1 MVSRIA
7 DPETRGSQG
16 GALPRSC
23 GAAFVGASHMK
34 ICETKPIEARMS
46 FRIKNKS
53 EKEAKIEP
61 IRHPKTPL
69 NPFKSV

>member
-23 GAAFVGASHMK
+23 GAAFVGASPY
-34 ICETKPIEARMS
+34 ENLRNEADRS
-46 FRIKNKS
+46 QNV
-53 EKEAKIEP
+53 
-61 IRHPKTPL
+61 L
-69 NPFKSV
+69 